1 MGCDGGTIPRRDEL
15 VRTKQK
21 GEQKDKDS
29 VRKFKWHNCSISQS
43 KLEKPIVACEL
54 GSLYS
59 KSSVL
64 EVLLDKT
71 NKPASAEHIKGLKD
85 VKALNM
91 TENSAVSVGPSKG
104 DSYLDTEVAE
114 YVCPVVGLEMNGKYR
129 FVFLWTCGCVF
140 SERAIKMAKSDTCHK
155 CNTPFTDEDVIV
167 LNPDEEELD
176 SMKARMDERRARTKA
191 LKKSKRSKETHD
203 SGPASGEPAQKKKML
218 VSDKQAKVVA
228 GPSINLPNDGKLV
241 DPAFAKASASYS
253 VAKDEQKT
261 EVYKSLFTTHESA
274 KSRQKA
280 HWITYNP
287 LFN

>member
-15 VRTKQK
+15 VRTKKK

-29 VRKFKWHNCSISQS
+29 VRKFKWHSCSISQS

-64 EVLLDKT
+64 EVLLDKSS
-71 NKPASAEHIKGLKD
+71 KPALAEHIKGLKD
-85 VKALNM
+85 VKVLNL
-91 TENSAVSVGPSKG
+91 TENSAASVVPSKG
-104 DSYLDTEVAE
+104 DIYLDTDSAQ

-129 FVFLWTCGCVF
+129 FVFLWSCGCVF
-140 SERAIKMAKSDTCHK
+140 SERAIKMVKSETCNK
-155 CNTPFTDEDVIV
+155 CNTPFANEDVIV
-167 LNPDEEELD
+167 LNPDVDELD
-176 SMKARMDERRARTKA
+176 SMKARMEERRARAKA
-191 LKKSKRSKETHD
+191 LKKLKRSKEADESAST
-203 SGPASGEPAQKKKML
+203 SGEPASKKKK
-218 VSDKQAKVVA
+218 VSTESQAKALA
-228 GPSINLPNDGKLV
+228 GPSINLPNNGKLV

-274 KSRQKA
+274 QTRQKA